1 MLDSSSAAVD
11 FLGILLLGLALD
23 IWMVDD
29 LTHSYTAKGLAK
41 EAMLPPT
48 AVRTINEGQAQV
60 TCEVGPLSK
69 QRSLVQVTM
78 QAVVNDGMEVL

>member
-1 MLDSSSAAVD
+1 
-11 FLGILLLGLALD
+11 
-23 IWMVDD
+23 MVDD

-69 QRSLVQVTM
+69 QRSL
-78 QAVVNDGMEVL
+78 E